1 MPLPLPA
8 PIAHPLARRRRR
20 AARRLRHEAQEAGLL
35 PAVHP
40 DGQVLQ
46 PDVVET
52 QRERDGGVRGGVA
65 GVRGAEPERDR
76 DTVRRDGAGRGVRER
91 VGGRHGRAGALPAPA
106 ECQRDGAHARRA
118 RAAERDPAPRE
129 RAVGAEE
136 LHGDQ
141 GRRAHRRPDAHH
153 ELPSSES
160 SGSDSTHTH
169 LFYVVISKFF
179 LKKQLSCTY
188 II

>member
-8 PIAHPLARRRRR
+8 PLADPPARRRRR
-20 AARRLRHEAQEAGLL
+20 AARRLRDEAQEAGLL

-46 PDVVET
+46 PDDDVVEP
-52 QRERDGGVRGGVA
+52 QRERDGGGGAAAGVRGGVA

-91 VGGRHGRAGALPAPA
+91 VRGRHGRAGALPAPA
-106 ECQRDGAHARRA
+106 ERQRDGAHARPA
-118 RAAERDPAPRE
+118 RAAERDAAPRQ

-141 GRRAHRRPDAHH
+141 GRRPHRRPDAHH
-153 ELPSSES
+153 ELPSSKN
-160 SGSDSTHTH
+160 SG
-169 LFYVVISKFF
+169 Y
-179 LKKQLSCTY
+179 
-188 II
+188 

>member
-8 PIAHPLARRRRR
+8 PLAPPLARRRRR

-46 PDVVET
+46 PDVVEP
-52 QRERDGGVRGGVA
+52 QRERDGGAVRGGVA

-76 DTVRRDGAGRGVRER
+76 DTVRRDGAGSGVRER
-91 VGGRHGRAGALPAPA
+91 VGGRHGRAGVLPAPA
-106 ECQRDGAHARRA
+106 ERQRDGAHARRA

-153 ELPSSES
+153 ELPSSKN
-160 SGSDSTHTH
+160 SGSCDSTHT
-169 LFYVVISKFF
+169 L
-179 LKKQLSCTY
+179 LL
-188 II
+188 